1 MNGVKALTVNY
12 LAMPRFQIN
21 DVEFSDILR
30 YDDKCFVRPKSQIR
44 KALLQKLIR
53 IPGSSCVALDK
64 EDVITGFG
72 CRRVAL
78 GVNTHL
84 IGPLYAE
91 SYEIAHDIL
100 RTLCSGIGSD
110 SSVCITVL

>member
-1 MNGVKALTVNY
+1 M
-12 LAMPRFQIN
+12 
-21 DVEFSDILR
+21 R

-44 KALLQKLIR
+44 KALLQKWIR
-53 IPGSSCVALDK
+53 MPGSSCVALDT
-64 EDVITGFG
+64 ENAITGFG

-91 SYEIAHDIL
+91 SYDIAHDIL
-100 RTLCSGIGSD
+100 RALCSGIGSD
-110 SSVCITVL
+110 ATVCIIVW